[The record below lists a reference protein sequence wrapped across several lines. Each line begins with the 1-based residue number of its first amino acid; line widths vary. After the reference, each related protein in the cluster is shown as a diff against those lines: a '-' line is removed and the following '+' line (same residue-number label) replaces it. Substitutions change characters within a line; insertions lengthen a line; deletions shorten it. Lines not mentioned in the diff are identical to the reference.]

1 MCRLC
6 LTVKVIRTYSG
17 RLDLAT
23 FLLLVRIGKRRG
35 YVCVFRASFA
45 RKKGNAPRLSARER
59 AENRLS
65 CGAETARK
73 RADRPAPGGKKAV
86 RAKGRAAQRPAARKR
101 CAENGRTA
109 PRPAARKE
117 VRKKIALQKTR
128 AFLRKT
134 GAESVRRF
142 REKTGAPAKCGRACR
157 LEKAY
162 CCISS
167 LRALTIFSDSA
178 KGTSS

>member
-1 MCRLC
+1 MFL
-6 LTVKVIRTYSG
+6 S
-17 RLDLAT
+17 LA
-23 FLLLVRIGKRRG
+23 RIGKRRG

-45 RKKGNAPRLSARER
+45 RKKGNASRLATRER
-59 AENRLS
+59 AENRVS

-86 RAKGRAAQRPAARKR
+86 RAKGRAAQRPAARK
-101 CAENGRTA
+101 A
-109 PRPAARKE
+109 
-117 VRKKIALQKTR
+117 VRKKIALQKAR

-142 REKTGAPAKCGRACR
+142 REKTGAPAKCGRAVR